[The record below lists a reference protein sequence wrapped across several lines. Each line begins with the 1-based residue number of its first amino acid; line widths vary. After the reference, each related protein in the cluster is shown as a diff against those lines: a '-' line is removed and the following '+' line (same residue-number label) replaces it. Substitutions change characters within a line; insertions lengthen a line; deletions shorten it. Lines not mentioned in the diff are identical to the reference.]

1 MKKIKPRTMFCYSI
15 GNLGYGTVSQTL
27 NSFVMFFAT
36 SVLSI
41 PGTLVGLA
49 VAISTL
55 WDGVSDPL
63 IGDLSDRSSNRLFGK
78 RINYMFFASFGI
90 AVSNILIWIIPSNL
104 PVGVKF
110 AWLVLNLLLLE
121 TFNTAFATPYVALGI
136 DLVPDYNQQS
146 ALQGYKTIF
155 LILGMIMPS
164 ILMMIFMPSAA
175 GRQAQFNQS
184 GYILIGLVTSAL
196 CLLCGLVSSLGCVK
210 SAKKSESFLDGKPA
224 EKHAMLHLFAKFFK
238 VLKSKTFG
246 PIIFGYSVALIS
258 SAILIS
264 VGMHLFTYCY
274 HFDTIQIPSLMAIL
288 FVAAILSQP
297 VWIFLSNRLDKK
309 PSLNLALTLSLLGIG
324 LTAVTFVFRQF
335 FDNKLLFGLVCP
347 CIFVCGFGTGALYSL
362 PVAMF
367 ADALTLD
374 RIKTGQNNSATYS
387 GFLTLAYNISNSIS
401 LLIIGILLD
410 VIKFDANQPVQALSV
425 QNALGILVFAG
436 CSLAIGLSIMI
447 FSKYKIKRSDVLK
460 AQMRAEIKKKKV
472 NT

>member
-1 MKKIKPRTMFCYSI
+1 MFCYSV

-36 SVLSI
+36 SVLSL
-41 PGTLVGLA
+41 PGTLVGIA

-63 IGDLSDRSSNRLFGK
+63 IGDLSDRSGNRLFGK

-90 AVSNILIWIIPSNL
+90 AISNVLIWIIPSSL
-104 PVGVKF
+104 PVGIKF

-164 ILMMIFMPSAA
+164 VLMMIFMPSSA
-175 GRQAQFNQS
+175 GKQAQFEQK
-184 GYILIGLVTSAL
+184 GYVLIGLVTSAL

-210 SAKKSESFLDGKPA
+210 SAKKSESFSDGKPA
-224 EKHAMLHLFAKFFK
+224 EKHAVMHLLSKFFR
-238 VLKSKTFG
+238 VLKSKSFG

-274 HFDTIQIPSLMAIL
+274 HFDTIQIPTLMAIL
-288 FVAAILSQP
+288 FIAAILSQP
-297 VWIFLSNRLDKK
+297 VWIFLSNRIDKK
-309 PSLNLALTLSLLGIG
+309 PALNLALTL
-324 LTAVTFVFRQF
+324 TRQ
-335 FDNKLLFGLVCP
+335 KPELIAIRMLRVR
-347 CIFVCGFGTGALYSL
+347 GFT
-362 PVAMF
+362 
-367 ADALTLD
+367 
-374 RIKTGQNNSATYS
+374 RK
-387 GFLTLAYNISNSIS
+387 NI
-401 LLIIGILLD
+401 ILRD
-410 VIKFDANQPVQALSV
+410 
-425 QNALGILVFAG
+425 G
-436 CSLAIGLSIMI
+436 
-447 FSKYKIKRSDVLK
+447 
-460 AQMRAEIKKKKV
+460 
-472 NT
+472 